1 MIRISVPATSANL
14 GIGYDTLGMAVS
26 LYSHFTF
33 ERADELTIT
42 GCPEE
47 FRNANNLVYVS
58 LVDALAEWDEE
69 PFGVSI
75 DIQTEVPVARG
86 LGSSSTCVVAG
97 IMAAAALT
105 GHTVTREEL
114 VAMATRVE
122 GHPDNVA
129 PAILGAAVC
138 SFTPD
143 GRLPRCLRYDVS
155 DRLRFVTVIPPYEV
169 HTSEARKVV
178 PQEVPLS
185 TAVWQMGRVAG
196 LTRGLETGDASLIA
210 DANDDRLQEPYRRAL
225 IPDYD
230 AIRETCL
237 EGGAKTMWIS
247 GSGSTL
253 MAVTDDTIVA
263 KFLQVRLKERFPEC
277 ETHILTCDTCGA
289 QIEYL

>member
-1 MIRISVPATSANL
+1 MIKITVPATSANL

-33 ERADELTIT
+33 ERADKLTIT

-47 FRNANNLVYVS
+47 FQNENNLVYVS
-58 LVDALAEWDEE
+58 FVDALAAWGE
-69 PFGVSI
+69 PAFPVAI
-75 DIQTEVPVARG
+75 DIQTDVPVARG

-105 GHTVTREEL
+105 GHTVDRAEL
-114 VAMATRVE
+114 VRIATEVE
-122 GHPDNVA
+122 G
-129 PAILGAAVC
+129 
-138 SFTPD
+138 
-143 GRLPRCLRYDVS
+143 LRYEVS
-155 DRLRFVTVIPPYEV
+155 DRLRFITVIPPYEV

-185 TAVWQMGRVAG
+185 TAVWQMGRIAG
-196 LTRGLETGDASLIA
+196 MTRGLESGNLDLIA
-210 DANDDRLQEPYRRAL
+210 AANDDRIQEPYRRRL
-225 IPDYD
+225 IPDYNAVRD
-230 AIRETCL
+230 TCL
-237 EGGAKTMWIS
+237 NGGAKTIWIS

-263 KFLQVRLKERFPEC
+263 KFLQVKLREQFPKC
-277 ETHILTCDTCGA
+277 DTHILTCDTDGA

>member
-1 MIRISVPATSANL
+1 MIKITVPATSANL

-33 ERADELTIT
+33 ERADKLTIT

-47 FRNANNLVYVS
+47 FQNENNLVYVS
-58 LVDALAEWDEE
+58 FVDALAAWGE
-69 PFGVSI
+69 PAFPVAI
-75 DIQTEVPVARG
+75 DIQTDVPVARG

-105 GHTVTREEL
+105 GHTVDRAEL
-114 VAMATRVE
+114 VRIATEVE

-129 PAILGAAVC
+129 PAILGGAVC
-138 SFTPD
+138 SFTPTD
-143 GRLPRCLRYDVS
+143 SLPQCLRYEVS
-155 DRLRFVTVIPPYEV
+155 DKLRFITVIPPYEV

-178 PQEVPLS
+178 PQEIPLS
-185 TAVWQMGRVAG
+185 TAD
-196 LTRGLETGDASLIA
+196 LDLIA
-210 DANDDRLQEPYRRAL
+210 AANDDRIQEPYRRRL
-225 IPDYD
+225 IPDYNAVRD
-230 AIRETCL
+230 TCL
-237 EGGAKTMWIS
+237 NGGAKTIWIS

-263 KFLQVRLKERFPEC
+263 KFLQVKLREQFPKC
-277 ETHILTCDTCGA
+277 ETHILTCDTEGA

>member
-33 ERADELTIT
+33 ERAPGLTIT
-42 GCPEE
+42 GCPER
-47 FRNANNLVYVS
+47 FRNEQNLVYVS
-58 LVDALAEWDEE
+58 MVDALAAWGE
-69 PFGVSI
+69 PSFPVAI
-75 DIQTEVPVARG
+75 DISTEVPVARG

-114 VAMATRVE
+114 VARACEVE

-138 SFTPD
+138 SFTPT
-143 GRLPRCLRYDVS
+143 GELPRCLRYAVS
-155 DRLRFVTVIPPYEV
+155 EKLRFVTIVPPYEV
-169 HTSEARKVV
+169 HTSAARKVI
-178 PQEVPLS
+178 PTQVPLAD
-185 TAVWQMGRVAG
+185 AVWQMGRIAG
-196 LTRGLETGDASLIA
+196 LTRGLETGDTGLIA
-210 DANDDRLQEPYRRAL
+210 AANDDRLQEPYRRAL
-225 IPDYD
+225 IPDYE

-237 EGGAKTMWIS
+237 AGGAKTMWIS

-263 KFLQVRLKERFPEC
+263 KFLQVKLRERFPEC
-277 ETHILTCDTCGA
+277 ETHILTCDNDGA

>member
-1 MIRISVPATSANL
+1 MIKITVPATSANL

-33 ERADELTIT
+33 ERSESLQIS

-47 FRNANNLVYVS
+47 FQNEGNLVYVS
-58 LVDALAEWDEE
+58 FVDALREWGEE
-69 PFGVSI
+69 PFPVRL
-75 DIQTEVPVARG
+75 DIQTDVPVARG

-105 GHTVTREEL
+105 GHTVDRAEL
-114 VAMATRVE
+114 VRLATSVE

-129 PAILGAAVC
+129 PAILGGAVC
-138 SFTPD
+138 SFTPE
-143 GRLPRCLRYDVS
+143 GGLPRCLRYGVS
-155 DRLRFVTVIPPYEV
+155 DNLRFVTVIPPYEV

-185 TAVWQMGRVAG
+185 DAVWQMGRIAG
-196 LTRGLETGDASLIA
+196 MTRGLETGDLSLIA

-230 AIRETCL
+230 AIRDTCL
-237 EGGAKTMWIS
+237 DGGAGTLWIS

-263 KFLQVRLKERFPEC
+263 KFLQVRLREAFPEC
-277 ETHILTCDTCGA
+277 ATHILTCDTQGA